1 MADGSLSSCER
12 VETPASV
19 TCAIGAAN
27 VKGAWSQVVAASAF
41 QYESLNIDLML
52 DIASGGGEV
61 FLVDVG
67 IGASG
72 SEVVVVPNILFD
84 CNRSGLAAGA
94 HIHLSLPIQIRAGS
108 RIAVRCQD
116 IGGAGT
122 RLVRVMLTGRAGGA
136 NVQRGV
142 CGKMTTYGAIS
153 SGNTNGTL
161 VDQGATANTYG
172 AWTQIT
178 AATSAAH
185 NFLQAVAGN
194 DQQTSGNSTGGG
206 TMQVEF
212 QIAVGASGSEQIIA
226 QGLFASSY
234 SMGSVAGACQFRP
247 FIPEGSRLSMRTKCS
262 VAAAADRHVT
272 FVLIA
277 G

>member
-12 VETPASV
+12 VEAPASV

-27 VKGAWSQVVAASAF
+27 AKGAWSQVVAASAF

-52 DIASGGGEV
+52 DITSGGGEV

-84 CNRSGLAAGA
+84 CNRSALAGGV
-94 HIHLSLPIQIRAGS
+94 HLHLSLPIQIRAGA

-161 VDQGATANTYG
+161 VDQGATANVYG
-172 AWTQIT
+172 AWAQIT

-185 NFLQAVAGN
+185 NFIQAVAGN
-194 DQQTSGNSTGGG
+194 DQQTAGNSTGGG

-212 QIAVGASGSEQIIA
+212 QIAVGASGSEQIIG
-226 QGLFASSY
+226 QGMFASSY
-234 SMGSVAGACQFRP
+234 SAGSVASACQFRP
-247 FIPEGSRLSMRTKCS
+247 FIPEGARLSMRTKSS

-272 FVLIA
+272 FILIA